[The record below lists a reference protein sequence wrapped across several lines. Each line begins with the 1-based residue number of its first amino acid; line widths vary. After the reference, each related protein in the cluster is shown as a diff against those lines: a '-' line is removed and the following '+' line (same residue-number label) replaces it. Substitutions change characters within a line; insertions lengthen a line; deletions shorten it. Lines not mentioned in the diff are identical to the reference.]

1 MEVVYEELEK
11 YKGLYEE
18 FTSLEAPSF
27 SIIRKWLGRIGLYEL
42 NREKEYRTDWIFI
55 IDLTVELGTQKCL
68 VVLGVT
74 QEYFEQSVLPSKRGL
89 SPD

>member
-1 MEVVYEELEK
+1 M
-11 YKGLYEE
+11 
-18 FTSLEAPSF
+18 
-27 SIIRKWLGRIGLYEL
+27 
-42 NREKEYRTDWIFI
+42 NREKEYRIDWIFI

-89 SPD
+89 LHQDVQPLSVEYSFC